1 MLILIL
7 MIGIAR
13 ASEQAF
19 EVKSFEIQAQSGSDK
34 LIQDYLIEF
43 HFTEMIFE
51 LPSLKVTLEG
61 EQMQFLDG

>member
-1 MLILIL
+1 

-19 EVKSFEIQAQSGSDK
+19 EVKSFEIQAQGKTDK

-43 HFTEMIFE
+43 HFSEMIFE
-51 LPSLKVTLEG
+51 LPTLRVTLEG

>member
-1 MLILIL
+1 MLTLIL
-7 MIGIAR
+7 MIGKAR

-19 EVKSFEIQAQSGSDK
+19 DVKSFEIQAQSRSDK

-43 HFTEMIFE
+43 HFTEIIFE
-51 LPSLKVTLEG
+51 LPTLRVTLEG